1 MRRRYQSSSCAP
13 AVSPSPTKVH
23 CYWTNSQVFR
33 GSTDQSSET
42 MDFLPESLH
51 DYEIF
56 QVTLTVNSP
65 AATSAA
71 ATSATASS
79 AGETKETGSTTQVI
93 AEPSSTTSSGN
104 IGSKTAVPIIALG
117 GIVVRVVIMA
127 RDGYIE

>member
-1 MRRRYQSSSCAP
+1 
-13 AVSPSPTKVH
+13 
-23 CYWTNSQVFR
+23 
-33 GSTDQSSET
+33 

-79 AGETKETGSTTQVI
+79 AGETKETGSTTQVT